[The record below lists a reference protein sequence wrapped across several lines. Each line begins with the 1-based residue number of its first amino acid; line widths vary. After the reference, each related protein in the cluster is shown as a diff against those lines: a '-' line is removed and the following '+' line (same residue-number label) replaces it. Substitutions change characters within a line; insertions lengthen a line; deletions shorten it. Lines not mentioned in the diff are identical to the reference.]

1 EQLIGKACHTRVRV
15 NSKHFMAKVA
25 E

>member
-1 EQLIGKACHTRVRV
+1 GKACHTRVRV